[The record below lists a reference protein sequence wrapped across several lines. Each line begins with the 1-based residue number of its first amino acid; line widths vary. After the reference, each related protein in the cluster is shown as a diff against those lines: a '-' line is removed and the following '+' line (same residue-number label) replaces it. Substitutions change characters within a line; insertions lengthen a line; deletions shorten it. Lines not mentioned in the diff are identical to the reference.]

1 MHEKENRTYLVTG
14 GSGFIGQHLVNRL
27 VSLGHHVIV
36 VDNHSTSM
44 PGSASSSITLIEKDV
59 SELDINAFPSLDGI
73 YHLASIAAPRLF
85 REHPMMVIRPNVH
98 GTELMTKLAE
108 LNHCR
113 VVFTS
118 SSETYGS
125 SGDPESLQS
134 MKENHPSS
142 HLLLSDKSPYSS
154 AKVLGEE
161 IVRAAF
167 EGGVDACA
175 IRLFNVYGENMD
187 PTLQG
192 RGRVI
197 PNFQNALLNGHSIPI
212 EGDGSQSRTFTWIED
227 VIDALIEIMRYENRL
242 PVVMNLGSEE
252 TVPILELAKMMAIIM
267 GVNPEFEYR
276 NRLRGDPDW
285 RCPDCSLL
293 RKTIGS
299 APSTSIEI
307 GLQKLLRV
315 NEEINT

>member
-1 MHEKENRTYLVTG
+1 MHENSVKTFLVTG

-27 VSLGHHVIV
+27 VSNRHHVII
-36 VDNHSTSM
+36 VDNHSTSV
-44 PGSASSSITLIEKDV
+44 PGTSSPSVRLIEKNV
-59 SELDINAFPSLDGI
+59 SDLNLDDLPPVDGI
-73 YHLASIAAPRLF
+73 FHLASIAAPRLF
-85 REHPMMVIRPNVH
+85 REHPMMVIYPNVH

-108 LNHCR
+108 LNGCR
-113 VVFTS
+113 LVYTS

-125 SGDPESLQS
+125 AGDSISLQS
-134 MKENHPSS
+134 MKES
-142 HLLLSDKSPYSS
+142 HLALHMLLSDKSPYSS

-161 IVRAAF
+161 IIRAAF

-197 PNFQNALLNGHSIPI
+197 PNFQNALMNGHSIPI
-212 EGDGSQSRTFTWIED
+212 EGDGSQSRTFTYIED
-227 VIDALIEIMRYENRL
+227 VIDALIDIMKFENQL

-252 TVPILELAKMMAIIM
+252 TVTILELANMMAKILDIK
-267 GVNPEFEYR
+267 PEFEYS
-276 NRLRGDPDW
+276 NRLSGDPDW
-285 RCPDCSLL
+285 RRPDCSLL
-293 RKTIGS
+293 RSTIGW
-299 APSTSIEI
+299 APNTSIEI

>member
-1 MHEKENRTYLVTG
+1 MHENSAKTYLVTG

-36 VDNHSTSM
+36 VDNHSTSV
-44 PGSASSSITLIEKDV
+44 PGPSSSSVTLIEKDI
-59 SELDINAFPSLDGI
+59 SDLDTDDVPPLDGI

-85 REHPMMVIRPNVH
+85 REHPMMVIYPNVH

-108 LNHCR
+108 LNGCR
-113 VVFTS
+113 LVYTS

-125 SGDPESLQS
+125 AGDPTSLQS
-134 MKENHPSS
+134 MKETHPAL

-161 IVRAAF
+161 IIRAAF

-197 PNFQNALLNGHSIPI
+197 PNFQNALIKGHSIPI
-212 EGDGSQSRTFTWIED
+212 EGDGSQSRTFTWIGD
-227 VIDALIEIMRYENRL
+227 VIDALIEIMRFEKQL

-252 TVPILELAKMMAIIM
+252 TVTILELAEMMAKII
-267 GVNPEFEYR
+267 GVKPQFQYT
-276 NRLRGDPDW
+276 NRLSGDPDW

-293 RKTIGS
+293 RNTIGW

-307 GLQKLLRV
+307 GLQKLLQV
-315 NEEINT
+315 KDEIKT